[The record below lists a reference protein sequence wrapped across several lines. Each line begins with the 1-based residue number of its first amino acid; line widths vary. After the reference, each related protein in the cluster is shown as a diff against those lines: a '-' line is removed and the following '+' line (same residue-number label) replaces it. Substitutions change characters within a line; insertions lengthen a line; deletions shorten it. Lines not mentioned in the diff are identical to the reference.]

1 MYHPMALIHTHI
13 HLKFF
18 LRILKSSALL
28 ESKNLLLPKIA
39 VMVLFMFSMNTL
51 FEDYLAKFF
60 GFHDLGLI
68 NDFLANTVHRGKIF
82 YVSTLGVNH
91 LSWHFSPT
99 LFLIT
104 PFYLIFDSQ
113 FVFLALNVLA
123 IYFSISLLSKL
134 AFDVLKKNEKKYGFS
149 EAVFSSKNNKKIKFF
164 NLGKRNSWKNLLD
177 PKIEK
182 KVKKAFGLQME
193 KLGYL

>member
-1 MYHPMALIHTHI
+1 MALIHTHI

-18 LRILKSSALL
+18 LRILKFSALL

-39 VMVLFMFSMNTL
+39 VMVLFMFSLNTL

-113 FVFLALNVLA
+113 FVFLVLNALA

-134 AFDVLKKNEKKYGFS
+134 AFDVLKKNDVSS
-149 EAVFSSKNNKKIKFF
+149 EFIWFAISAFVILTSLGTFTINVLGAGHFEVFYIPIVSLIFYFYCKSKICD
-164 NLGKRNSWKNLLD
+164 G
-177 PKIEK
+177 
-182 KVKKAFGLQME
+182 
-193 KLGYL
+193 